1 MTQLARN
8 IIILTLLLVVFGL
21 VMLSSAGIVDG
32 QKKFGSEYY
41 YFNHQILN
49 GILPGLLLFFI
60 FSKVKYKFWKKIS
73 LPLLIFSLALLLAVF
88 VPRFG
93 FSAKGATRWLNF
105 GLVSFQPS
113 EILKLSL
120 IIYFA
125 AWFSGRSEKIQSWS
139 YSIVP
144 FFVILGFVG
153 LLLALQPDVGTLGIV
168 ALIALALYFFAGAKT
183 SHFGGL
189 ILVLA
194 IAFFVL
200 VQLAPYRFDRFLTFF
215 NPASDPQGI
224 SYHINQ
230 SLIAVGRGGLW
241 GVGFGQSQQKLGFLP
256 EPVGDSIF
264 AVVAEELGLV
274 GAASLITLFFLLS
287 LQLVKIT
294 QNSTDRF
301 GGLFA
306 LGVAVWVA
314 SQSLINIGAITGLL
328 PLTGIPLPFVS
339 YGGTS
344 IATLLA
350 GLGIAVNVAK
360 TV

>member
-144 FFVILGFVG
+144 FFVILGFV
-153 LLLALQPDVGTLGIV
+153 
-168 ALIALALYFFAGAKT
+168 
-183 SHFGGL
+183 GL